1 MTYAVK
7 TTHAVPVHP
16 AALHLVKRDHAL
28 ICIWCGSTLGMYR
41 TAAEREILDACHAC
55 EAKLLD
61 LGPVATVPF
70 N

>member
-16 AALHLVKRDHAL
+16 ATLHLVKKNHL
-28 ICIWCGSTLGMYR
+28 LVCVWCGSTLGRYC
-41 TAAEREILDACHAC
+41 TADEREILEACHAC
-55 EAKLLD
+55 EAKMLD
-61 LGPVATVPF
+61 LGPVASVPF